1 MFSKSL
7 TQFSVDGWGCVP
19 SLLLDVRPNYG
30 EGNEDK
36 GDLLQKVPCAHCCTQ
51 CPWPCSRPPPTTP
64 LLETPA
70 HSWACLGQFLVG
82 SLLLSLGSGAH
93 KVLFVPSKSL
103 FPQSY
108 ASSGGSIIGLMATS
122 SKRTDAIPRSAAPR
136 APAPAA
142 GQCRPVC
149 RGHSDTLL
157 AQSLW
162 LWHVFCALPRPEE
175 LR

>member
-1 MFSKSL
+1 MGGAVFPPCCL
-7 TQFSVDGWGCVP
+7 TRGQTMV
-19 SLLLDVRPNYG
+19 
-30 EGNEDK
+30 
-36 GDLLQKVPCAHCCTQ
+36 KVMKIKVTSFKRSHVHTAVLSAPGPAAGHL
-51 CPWPCSRPPPTTP
+51 WPTP

-82 SLLLSLGSGAH
+82 SLLLSLGPGAH

-103 FPQSY
+103 FPQSC
-108 ASSGGSIIGLMATS
+108 ASSDGSIVGLMATS

-149 RGHSDTLL
+149 RGHSDTLP

-162 LWHVFCALPRPEE
+162 LWHVLCALPRPEE
-175 LR
+175 LRWPGS

>member
-1 MFSKSL
+1 MKIKVTSFKRSHVHTAEL
-7 TQFSVDGWGCVP
+7 RAPGPAAGH
-19 SLLLDVRPNYG
+19 LRP
-30 EGNEDK
+30 
-36 GDLLQKVPCAHCCTQ
+36 
-51 CPWPCSRPPPTTP
+51 TP

-82 SLLLSLGSGAH
+82 SLLLSLGPGAH

-103 FPQSY
+103 FPQSC
-108 ASSGGSIIGLMATS
+108 ASSDGSIVGLMATS

-149 RGHSDTLL
+149 RGHSDTLP
-157 AQSLW
+157 AQSPW